1 MPFCLTRSFLFVTMR
16 SIKVLEWLVIL
27 AGLSSTFFILNCSSI
42 IKLYQESDLLHLGLY
57 SSLTSAN
64 SPNFYLLTLLTFL
77 TNYLKSIVAVF
88 IAKAGHV
95 WVN

>member
-16 SIKVLEWLVIL
+16 SINVLEWLVIL

-64 SPNFYLLTLLTFL
+64 SPDFYLLTLLTFL
-77 TNYLKSIVAVF
+77 TTSRVVAVF